1 MHKAS
6 FMTVF
11 ANTLVGWLRLTVSML
26 LLFSGLFIILCFNT
40 ILASLNFH
48 EWRVPSVPTLCVTY
62 VTEGYPP
69 TPMSHGRVY
78 EIN

>member
-48 EWRVPSVPTLCVTY
+48 EWRVGN
-62 VTEGYPP
+62 ERA
-69 TPMSHGRVY
+69 H
-78 EIN
+78 